1 MEVNSYEKTRKNKEK
16 KGAKAPFK
24 IKEVFMQ
31 KRSIVIGVGNM
42 LFKDEGIGIYASE
55 YIKQNYEFDDESLE
69 IIDGGTLGFKLM
81 AYFQE
86 YDNVIILDT
95 VSIEDEVGG
104 IYRLPSDVLLGLG
117 NYRKTAHEVV
127 IVEML
132 EIVSV
137 LDSHAN
143 VTIIGIIPKDIESV
157 QIGLTIEMENKFE
170 EFILNGIKE
179 IESLGIKATKVNN
192 IAVSDVVKSMIG
204 SYNGEHLTR
213 IPNEEDF
220 THAINL

>member
-1 MEVNSYEKTRKNKEK
+1 MS
-16 KGAKAPFK
+16 
-24 IKEVFMQ
+24 
-31 KRSIVIGVGNM
+31 RSIVIGVGNM

-55 YIKQNYEFDDESLE
+55 YIRQNYEFDDETLE

-81 AYFQE
+81 TYFQD

-117 NYRKTAHEVV
+117 NYRKTAHEVE

-137 LDSHAN
+137 LDSHAK
-143 VTIIGIIPKDIESV
+143 VTIIGIIPEDIESV
-157 QIGLTIEMENKFE
+157 GIGLTPKMESRFE

-179 IESLGIKATKVNN
+179 IESLGIKATKVND
-192 IAVSDVVKSMIG
+192 ISIEDVVKSMIG
-204 SYNGEHLTR
+204 SYNGSHLTR

>member
-1 MEVNSYEKTRKNKEK
+1 MKKN
-16 KGAKAPFK
+16 
-24 IKEVFMQ
+24 
-31 KRSIVIGVGNM
+31 IVIGVGNM

-55 YIKQNYEFDDESLE
+55 YIKQNYKFDDEDLE

-95 VSIEDEVGG
+95 VSIEDTVGG

-117 NYRKTAHEVV
+117 NYRKTAHEVE

-143 VTIIGIIPKDIESV
+143 VTIIGIIPEDIISV
-157 QIGLTIEMENKFE
+157 EIGLTQKMEDKFE

-179 IESLGIKATKVNN
+179 IESLGIKATKVDN
-192 IAVSDVVKSMIG
+192 IAISDVVKSMIG
-204 SYNGEHLTR
+204 SYNGEHLNR

>member
-1 MEVNSYEKTRKNKEK
+1 MK
-16 KGAKAPFK
+16 K
-24 IKEVFMQ
+24 
-31 KRSIVIGVGNM
+31 RNIVIGVGNM
-42 LFKDEGIGIYASE
+42 LFKDEGIGIYAAE
-55 YIKQNYEFDDESLE
+55 YIKQNYKFDDESLE

-81 AYFQE
+81 TYFQE

-95 VSIEDEVGG
+95 VSIEDSVGE
-104 IYRLPSDVLLGLG
+104 IYRLPSEVLLGLG
-117 NYRKTAHEVV
+117 NYRKTAHEVE

-143 VTIIGIIPKDIESV
+143 VTIIGIIPEDIISV
-157 QIGLTIEMENKFE
+157 EIGLTKAMENRFE

-179 IESLGIKATKVNN
+179 IESLGIKAIKVRD
-192 IAVSDVVKSMIG
+192 ILISDIVKSMIG
-204 SYNGEHLTR
+204 SYNGEHLNR

>member
-1 MEVNSYEKTRKNKEK
+1 MK
-16 KGAKAPFK
+16 K
-24 IKEVFMQ
+24 
-31 KRSIVIGVGNM
+31 RNIVIGVGNM
-42 LFKDEGIGIYASE
+42 LFKDEGIGIYAAE
-55 YIKQNYEFDDESLE
+55 YIKQNYRFDDEELE

-81 AYFQE
+81 TYFQE

-95 VSIEDEVGG
+95 VSIEDNVGD

-117 NYRKTAHEVV
+117 NYRKTAHEVE

-137 LDSHAN
+137 LDSYAN
-143 VTIIGIIPKDIESV
+143 VIIIGIIPEDIITV
-157 QIGLTIEMENKFE
+157 QIGLTQTMENKFE
-170 EFILNGIKE
+170 EFILNSIKE
-179 IESLGIKATKVNN
+179 IESLGIKARKVNN
-192 IAVSDVVKSMIG
+192 ILIPDIVKSMIG
-204 SYNGEHLTR
+204 SYNGEHLIR

>member
-1 MEVNSYEKTRKNKEK
+1 MKKKN
-16 KGAKAPFK
+16 
-24 IKEVFMQ
+24 
-31 KRSIVIGVGNM
+31 IVIGVGNM
-42 LFKDEGIGIYASE
+42 LFKDEGIGIYAAE
-55 YIKQNYEFDDESLE
+55 YISQNYEFDDKNLE
-69 IIDGGTLGFKLM
+69 IIDGGTLGFKLTT
-81 AYFQE
+81 YFQE

-95 VSIEDEVGG
+95 VSIEDEVGS

-117 NYRKTAHEVV
+117 TYRKTAHEVE

-137 LDSHAN
+137 LDSYAN
-143 VTIIGIIPKDIESV
+143 VTIIGIIPKDIISV
-157 QIGLTIEMENKFE
+157 GIGLTATMEDKFE
-170 EFILNGIKE
+170 GFILNGIKE
-179 IESLGIKATKVNN
+179 IESLGIKATKVKN
-192 IAVSDVVKSMIG
+192 ILIPDIVKSMIG

>member
-1 MEVNSYEKTRKNKEK
+1 MK
-16 KGAKAPFK
+16 K
-24 IKEVFMQ
+24 
-31 KRSIVIGVGNM
+31 RNIVIGVGNM

-55 YIKQNYEFDDESLE
+55 YIKQNYKFDDEELE

-81 AYFQE
+81 TYFQE

-95 VSIEDEVGG
+95 VSIEDKAGE

-117 NYRKTAHEVV
+117 NYRKTAHEVE

-143 VTIIGIIPKDIESV
+143 VTIIGIIPEDIISV
-157 QIGLTIEMENKFE
+157 EIGLTQSMESRFE

-179 IESLGIKATKVNN
+179 IESLGIKAIKVKN
-192 IAVSDVVKSMIG
+192 ILIPDIVKSMIG

>member
-1 MEVNSYEKTRKNKEK
+1 MK
-16 KGAKAPFK
+16 K
-24 IKEVFMQ
+24 
-31 KRSIVIGVGNM
+31 RNIVIGVGNM
-42 LFKDEGIGIYASE
+42 LFKDEGIGIYAAE
-55 YIKQNYEFDDESLE
+55 YIKQNYKFDDEELE

-81 AYFQE
+81 TYFQE

-95 VSIEDEVGG
+95 VSIEDKAGE

-117 NYRKTAHEVV
+117 NYRKTAHEVE

-143 VTIIGIIPKDIESV
+143 VTIIGIIPEDIISV
-157 QIGLTIEMENKFE
+157 EIGLTQSMENRFE
-170 EFILNGIKE
+170 EFILNGLKE
-179 IESLGIKATKVNN
+179 IESLGIKATKINN
-192 IAVSDVVKSMIG
+192 ILIPDIVKSMIG
-204 SYNGEHLTR
+204 SYNGEHLNR

>member
-1 MEVNSYEKTRKNKEK
+1 MS
-16 KGAKAPFK
+16 
-24 IKEVFMQ
+24 
-31 KRSIVIGVGNM
+31 RSIVIGVGNM

-55 YIKQNYEFDDESLE
+55 YIRQNYEFDDETLE

-81 AYFQE
+81 TYFQE

-117 NYRKTAHEVV
+117 NYRKTAHEVE

-143 VTIIGIIPKDIESV
+143 VTIIGIIPADIESV
-157 QIGLTIEMENKFE
+157 GIGLTEQMENRFE

-192 IAVSDVVKSMIG
+192 ISIEDVVKSMIG
-204 SYNGEHLTR
+204 SYNGSHLTR

>member
-1 MEVNSYEKTRKNKEK
+1 MS
-16 KGAKAPFK
+16 
-24 IKEVFMQ
+24 
-31 KRSIVIGVGNM
+31 RSIVIGVGNM

-55 YIKQNYEFDDESLE
+55 YIRQNYEFDDETLE

-81 AYFQE
+81 TYFQE

-117 NYRKTAHEVV
+117 NYRKTAHEVE

-137 LDSHAN
+137 LDSHAK
-143 VTIIGIIPKDIESV
+143 VTIIGIIPADIVSV
-157 QIGLTIEMENKFE
+157 GIGLTEQMENRFE

-179 IESLGIKATKVNN
+179 IESLGIKATKVND
-192 IAVSDVVKSMIG
+192 ISIEDVVKSMIG
-204 SYNGEHLTR
+204 SYNGSHLTR

>member
-1 MEVNSYEKTRKNKEK
+1 MS
-16 KGAKAPFK
+16 
-24 IKEVFMQ
+24 
-31 KRSIVIGVGNM
+31 RSIVIGVGNM

-55 YIKQNYEFDDESLE
+55 YIKQNYKFDDETLE

-81 AYFQE
+81 TYFQE

-117 NYRKTAHEVV
+117 NYRKTAHEVE

-137 LDSHAN
+137 LDSHAK
-143 VTIIGIIPKDIESV
+143 VTIIGIIPEDIVSV
-157 QIGLTIEMENKFE
+157 GIGLTEQMENRFE

-179 IESLGIKATKVNN
+179 IESLGIKAIKVNN
-192 IAVSDVVKSMIG
+192 ISIEDVVKSMIG
-204 SYNGEHLTR
+204 SYNGSHLTR

>member
-1 MEVNSYEKTRKNKEK
+1 MK
-16 KGAKAPFK
+16 K
-24 IKEVFMQ
+24 
-31 KRSIVIGVGNM
+31 RNIVIGVGNM

-55 YIKQNYEFDDESLE
+55 YIKQNYKFDDEELE

-81 AYFQE
+81 TYFQE

-95 VSIEDEVGG
+95 VSIEDKAGE

-117 NYRKTAHEVV
+117 NYRKTAHEVE

-143 VTIIGIIPKDIESV
+143 VTIIGIIPEDIISV
-157 QIGLTIEMENKFE
+157 EIGLTQSMENRFE
-170 EFILNGIKE
+170 EFILNSIKE
-179 IESLGIKATKVNN
+179 IESLGIKTTKINN
-192 IAVSDVVKSMIG
+192 ILIPDIVKSMIG
-204 SYNGEHLTR
+204 SYNGEHLNR

>member
-1 MEVNSYEKTRKNKEK
+1 MKKN
-16 KGAKAPFK
+16 
-24 IKEVFMQ
+24 
-31 KRSIVIGVGNM
+31 IVIGVGNM

-55 YIKQNYEFDDESLE
+55 YIKQNYEFDDETLE

-95 VSIEDEVGG
+95 VSIEDEIGG

-117 NYRKTAHEVV
+117 TYRKTAHEVE

-137 LDSHAN
+137 LDTHAN
-143 VTIIGIIPKDIESV
+143 VTIIGIIPASPKLLISPSV
-157 QIGLTIEMENKFE
+157 
-170 EFILNGIKE
+170 
-179 IESLGIKATKVNN
+179 V
-192 IAVSDVVKSMIG
+192 
-204 SYNGEHLTR
+204 
-213 IPNEEDF
+213 
-220 THAINL
+220 

>member
-1 MEVNSYEKTRKNKEK
+1 
-16 KGAKAPFK
+16 
-24 IKEVFMQ
+24 MQ
-31 KRSIVIGVGNM
+31 KKNIVIGVGNM
-42 LFKDEGIGIYASE
+42 LFKDEGIGIYAAE
-55 YIKQNYEFDDESLE
+55 YIKQNYKFDDEELE

-81 AYFQE
+81 TYFQE

-95 VSIEDEVGG
+95 VSIEDKVGD

-117 NYRKTAHEVV
+117 NYRKTAHEVE

-143 VTIIGIIPKDIESV
+143 VTIIGIIPEDIISV
-157 QIGLTIEMENKFE
+157 EIGLTQSMEDKFE
-170 EFILNGIKE
+170 EFILNSIKE
-179 IESLGIKATKVNN
+179 IESLGIKATKINN
-192 IAVSDVVKSMIG
+192 ILIPDIVKSMIG
-204 SYNGEHLTR
+204 SYNGEHLNR

>member
-1 MEVNSYEKTRKNKEK
+1 
-16 KGAKAPFK
+16 
-24 IKEVFMQ
+24 MQ
-31 KRSIVIGVGNM
+31 KKNIVIGVGNM

-55 YIKQNYEFDDESLE
+55 YIRQNYEFDDKELE
-69 IIDGGTLGFKLM
+69 VIDGGTLGFKLM
-81 AYFQE
+81 TYFQE

-95 VSIEDEVGG
+95 VSIEDEIGG

-117 NYRKTAHEVV
+117 TYRKTAHEVE

-143 VTIIGIIPKDIESV
+143 VTIIGIIPADIETV
-157 QIGLTIEMENKFE
+157 EIGLTKAMEDKFE
-170 EFILNGIKE
+170 EFVLNGIKE
-179 IESLGIKATKVNN
+179 IESSLGIKATKVNN
-192 IAVSDVVKSMIG
+192 IAISDVVKSMIG

>member
-1 MEVNSYEKTRKNKEK
+1 MK
-16 KGAKAPFK
+16 K
-24 IKEVFMQ
+24 
-31 KRSIVIGVGNM
+31 RNIVIGVGNM
-42 LFKDEGIGIYASE
+42 LFKDEGIGIYAAE
-55 YIKQNYEFDDESLE
+55 YIKQNYKFDDEELE

-81 AYFQE
+81 TYFQE

-95 VSIEDEVGG
+95 VSIEDTVGE
-104 IYRLPSDVLLGLG
+104 IYRLPSEILLGLG
-117 NYRKTAHEVV
+117 NYRKTAHEVE

-137 LDSHAN
+137 LDSHAD
-143 VTIIGIIPKDIESV
+143 VTIIGIIPEDIISV
-157 QIGLTIEMENKFE
+157 GIGLTQTMENRFE

-179 IESLGIKATKVNN
+179 IESLGIKAKKVNN
-192 IAVSDVVKSMIG
+192 ILIPDIVKSMIG

>member
-1 MEVNSYEKTRKNKEK
+1 MK
-16 KGAKAPFK
+16 K
-24 IKEVFMQ
+24 
-31 KRSIVIGVGNM
+31 RNIVIGVGNM

-55 YIKQNYEFDDESLE
+55 YIRQNYKFDDKDLE

-81 AYFQE
+81 TYFQE

-95 VSIEDEVGG
+95 VSVEDKAGE
-104 IYRLPSDVLLGLG
+104 IYRLPSEVLLGLG
-117 NYRKTAHEVV
+117 NYRKTAHEVE

-143 VTIIGIIPKDIESV
+143 VTIIGIIPEDIISV
-157 QIGLTIEMENKFE
+157 GIGLTKTMEDRFE

-192 IAVSDVVKSMIG
+192 ILISDIVKSMIG
-204 SYNGEHLTR
+204 SYNGEHLNR